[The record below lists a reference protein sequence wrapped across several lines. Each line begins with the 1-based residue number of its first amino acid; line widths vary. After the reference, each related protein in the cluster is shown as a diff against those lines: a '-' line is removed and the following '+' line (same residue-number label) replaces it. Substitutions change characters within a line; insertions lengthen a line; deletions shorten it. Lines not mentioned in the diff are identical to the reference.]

1 MTLRN
6 IFNSILDF
14 DLAVFFSAIWTLLLF
29 AMPYLA
35 FFVILPFIIYG
46 ALRDAATTPSTPRMI
61 GMFLVALIFI
71 ALDALCIYLLFTDP
85 SFVSYE

>member
-14 DLAVFFSAIWTLLLF
+14 DLALFFSEIWLLLLF
-29 AMPYLA
+29 AMPYFI
-35 FFVILPFIIYG
+35 FFVALPMIIYMTF
-46 ALRDAATTPSTPRMI
+46 RDAITTKSTPRMI
-61 GMFLVALIFI
+61 GMFLVALMIF
-71 ALDALCIYLLFTDP
+71 ALDAFCIYSFLTDS